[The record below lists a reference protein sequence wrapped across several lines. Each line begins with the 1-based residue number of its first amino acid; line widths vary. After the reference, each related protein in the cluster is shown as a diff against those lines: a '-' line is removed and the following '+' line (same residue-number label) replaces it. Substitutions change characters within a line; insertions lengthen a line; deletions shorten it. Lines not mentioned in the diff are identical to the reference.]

1 MSALIE
7 REKGS
12 TVPFVKG
19 EKRSSLKKREK
30 QLKDFQ
36 KNLESLNLVPQNEQ
50 KRPKSVSRDDRAR
63 LKFSHSVY
71 DKAAMM
77 FEQLNEGKTES
88 TSALPEFETEFEKRR
103 AYSLA
108 FAAKRCMYVALMH
121 EILFSIWNFK
131 LFYFFL
137 CQFRY
142 DDKFG
147 YHLRCIQGGFSY
159 NKFIWDKVFK
169 NGPSKICGGQHK

>member
-1 MSALIE
+1 MSVLIE

-12 TVPFVKG
+12 SGSFVRG

-36 KNLESLNLVPQNEQ
+36 KNLESLNVVPQNEQ
-50 KRPKSVSRDDRAR
+50 KRPKSVSRYDRAR

-77 FEQLNEGKTES
+77 FEQLNEGKMDS

-108 FAAKRCMYVALMH
+108 LAAKRCMHVYIFMRK
-121 EILFSIWNFK
+121 ILFSI
-131 LFYFFL
+131 
-137 CQFRY
+137 
-142 DDKFG
+142 
-147 YHLRCIQGGFSY
+147 
-159 NKFIWDKVFK
+159 
-169 NGPSKICGGQHK
+169 

>member
-108 FAAKRCMYVALMH
+108 FAAKRCMYVVLMH
-121 EILFSIWNFK
+121 EILFSVWNFK

>member
-1 MSALIE
+1 MSVLIE

-36 KNLESLNLVPQNEQ
+36 KNLESLSLVPQNEQ

-108 FAAKRCMYVALMH
+108 FAAKRCMYVVLMH
-121 EILFSIWNFK
+121 EILFSVWNFK

>member
-1 MSALIE
+1 MSVLIE

-12 TVPFVKG
+12 SGSFVRG

-36 KNLESLNLVPQNEQ
+36 KNLESLNVVPQNEQ
-50 KRPKSVSRDDRAR
+50 KRPKSVSRYDRVR

-77 FEQLNEGKTES
+77 FEQLNEGKMDS

-108 FAAKRCMYVALMH
+108 LAAKRCMHVYIFMRK
-121 EILFSIWNFK
+121 ILFSIWSFG
-131 LFYFFL
+131 LFFFSVSVFL
-137 CQFRY
+137 WWW
-142 DDKFG
+142 
-147 YHLRCIQGGFSY
+147 
-159 NKFIWDKVFK
+159 IWLSSGMLTGRFQLYVYILKQQVVV
-169 NGPSKICGGQHK
+169 

>member
-1 MSALIE
+1 MSVLIE

-12 TVPFVKG
+12 TVPFIRG

-36 KNLESLNLVPQNEQ
+36 KNFESLNVVPQNEQ

-71 DKAAMM
+71 DKAAIM
-77 FEQLNEGKTES
+77 FQQLNEGKMES

-108 FAAKRCMYVALMH
+108 FAAKRCMYVYIYSKYCVLH
-121 EILFSIWNFK
+121 LKLE
-131 LFYFFL
+131 LFYFFMYL
-137 CQFRY
+137 FCY
-142 DDKFG
+142 GNEFG
-147 YHLRCIQGGFSY
+147 YHLRCLQGGFSY
-159 NKFIWDKVFK
+159 NVFIY
-169 NGPSKICGGQHK
+169 

>member
-1 MSALIE
+1 MSVLIE

-77 FEQLNEGKTES
+77 FEQLNEGKMES